1 MATFFKILMT
11 INSLLLAG
19 MIFLVK
25 EQFFINYLMN
35 FPYYISYLVY
45 LVYFL
50 IVILFSWLSLCC
62 TKYLDTDEI
71 EEGAFIGIE
80 PANDVFLPSY
90 LGYFFVALSV
100 PNLEMFIVVFL
111 IIAIFIFYSRASYF
125 NPVFFIFGYH
135 FFFIKKNNGVKILV
149 IVKRKLKL
157 VDDISFMNLKRIN
170 DYTFIE
176 LEK

>member
-1 MATFFKILMT
+1 MATFFKIFMT
-11 INSLLLAG
+11 INSLLFAG

-25 EQFFINYLMN
+25 EQIFINYLMN
-35 FPYYISYLVY
+35 FPHYISY

-50 IVILFSWLSLCC
+50 IVIFLSWSSLCC
-62 TKYLDTDEI
+62 AKCLDTDEI

>member
-25 EQFFINYLMN
+25 EQFCINYLMN

-149 IVKRKLKL
+149 IVKRKKMWPLQKIL
-157 VDDISFMNLKRIN
+157 L
-170 DYTFIE
+170 
-176 LEK
+176 

>member
-1 MATFFKILMT
+1 MATFFKIFMT

-35 FPYYISYLVY
+35 FPHYISY

-50 IVILFSWLSLCC
+50 IVILFSWLSLYFA
-62 TKYLDTDEI
+62 KQHLDTDEI

-111 IIAIFIFYSRASYF
+111 IIAIFIFYSRAAYF